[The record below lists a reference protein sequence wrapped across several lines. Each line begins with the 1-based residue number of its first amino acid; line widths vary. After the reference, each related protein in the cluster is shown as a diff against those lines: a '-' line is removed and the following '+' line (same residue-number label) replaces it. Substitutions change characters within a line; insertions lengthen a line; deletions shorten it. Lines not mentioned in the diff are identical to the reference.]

1 MKYLTYVVLII
12 WTGIIVLQSIYP
24 NQIIIPDYTNT
35 ILIFIMTAL
44 FIRLMIKHKNNLYS
58 KNKTDDNI

>member
-12 WTGIIVLQSIYP
+12 WTGITILQGIYP
-24 NQIIIPDYTNT
+24 NQIVIPDYTNT
-35 ILIFIMTAL
+35 ILIFIMIAL